1 MLILKENLGNID
13 TIPEESMQTINKFL
27 PAVQESLLGR
37 KKNEYAEF
45 LRKIKGKNAV
55 DEAEIDK
62 WKDNEHPEYMA

>member
-1 MLILKENLGNID
+1 
-13 TIPEESMQTINKFL
+13 MQTINKFL

-45 LRKIKGKNAV
+45 LRKIEGKNAV
-55 DEAEIDK
+55 DESEIDK